1 MRRIAAIALILVAAM
16 VILVAG
22 TGAKDDGGTYLVR
35 AIFDNGNAVTPG
47 EQVRVAG
54 VTIGTIQSLDVTP
67 AKKAALVLDITDAGY
82 QDFRADAHCTIRPQ
96 SLIGEQYVEC
106 EPTLPRAP
114 GQPEAPPLRKID
126 RGPAKGQYL
135 LPVAR
140 TSSPV
145 GIDLINDIL
154 RVPQRQRL
162 GLILGEFGVGLAGN
176 GATLNSV
183 IKRANPALQQTDQVL
198 AILAKQNKT
207 LANLATESDRVLTPL
222 ARDRA
227 QVRGFINSANAVG
240 RATAEKGQA
249 LQANLALL
257 PPFLRQLTPTAND
270 LSAFADQFTPVLTD
284 LGSVAPSVNKL
295 VEQLG
300 PFAQAGIP
308 AFQSLGQTTD
318 VAARAL
324 TAAKPTISDLNTL
337 TQTLEP
343 VASNL
348 AALTSSLRK
357 TGGIEALMEFAY
369 YTAAATNGFDRFGHY
384 LRVEVLTTQI
394 AACSLPSTTPDGN
407 CTANFQ
413 SAGTARAPLSAA
425 QDRAVVRERLAAL
438 RAQAPTTGAPAGT
451 ASGGPVGRGA
461 TAPETL
467 PAPPAAKPPAAT
479 GTGPSRSG
487 RGPSRSAGTS
497 PSDRAKAGVLD
508 YLLGGSR

>member
-1 MRRIAAIALILVAAM
+1 MRRIAAIALVLVAAM
-16 VILVAG
+16 VILVVG

-35 AIFDNGNAVTPG
+35 AIFDNANSVTPG

-67 AKKAALVLDITDAGY
+67 DKKAAIVLDISDGGY
-82 QDFRADAHCTIRPQ
+82 QDFRSDAHCTIRPQ

-106 EPTLPRAP
+106 EPTLPRAS
-114 GQPEAPPLRKID
+114 GQPKAPPLRKID

-135 LPVAR
+135 LPVAQ

-162 GLILGEFGVGLAGN
+162 GLILSELGVGLAGN
-176 GATLNSV
+176 GAALNSV
-183 IKRANPALQQTDQVL
+183 IKRSNPALQQTDQVL
-198 AILAKQNKT
+198 GILAKQNKT

-222 ARDRA
+222 ARDRR
-227 QVRGFINSANAVG
+227 QVSGFINAANAVG
-240 RATAEKGQA
+240 AATAEKGQA
-249 LQANLALL
+249 LQENLALL

-270 LSAFADQFTPVLTD
+270 LSAFADQATPVFTD

-300 PFAQAGIP
+300 PFSAAATP

-324 TAAKPTISDLNTL
+324 TAAKPTISNLNTL
-337 TQTLEP
+337 TQTLKP
-343 VASNL
+343 VASSL

-357 TGGIEALMEFAY
+357 TGGIESLMQFAY
-369 YTAAATNGFDRFGHY
+369 YTASATNGFDRFGHY

-394 AACSLPSTTPDGN
+394 ASCSLPSTTPDGN

-413 SAGTARAPLSAA
+413 SAGTARAPRSAA
-425 QDRAVVRERLAAL
+425 QDRAIVRERLAGIPT
-438 RAQAPTTGAPAGT
+438 QAPTTGAPASAAAGGGAAGAGT
-451 ASGGPVGRGA
+451 AA
-461 TAPETL
+461 TAEKL
-467 PAPPAAKPPAAT
+467 PAPPAARTPAA
-479 GTGPSRSG
+479 
-487 RGPSRSAGTS
+487 AGLT
-497 PSDRAKAGVLD
+497 PADRAKAGVLD
-508 YLLGGSR
+508 YLLGGSQ